1 MNRVKDKLLLFIKG
15 VGMGAADV
23 VPGVSGGSIALVTKI
38 YQELLDSIK
47 SIDLDALRLLSSF
60 RLKEFW
66 QHVNG
71 SFLLTLL
78 LGILTS
84 IFSLSKLITYLM
96 TNHPIPL
103 WSFFCG
109 LILISALIILKDIR
123 KWNILA
129 VLVIPLGA
137 YLAYQITEIPPLTTP
152 DALWFTFIAGS
163 IAICA
168 MILPGI
174 SGSFLLLIMGQYE
187 QILTAVTQRN
197 LLTIGVFGLGC
208 IVGLLSFSRVI
219 SWLLK
224 HYHAI
229 TIAFLSGFML
239 GSINKIWP
247 WKRVLSFRMSSSG
260 VQQPFITENIWPHHY
275 LAESGQESEFLIAIL
290 AFLVGVILVVGIE
303 RIAAYKQQPE

>member
-1 MNRVKDKLLLFIKG
+1 
-15 VGMGAADV
+15 MGAADI

-60 RLKEFW
+60 RIKEFW
-66 QHVNG
+66 KHVNG
-71 SFLLTLL
+71 SFLLTLI
-78 LGILTS
+78 LGILTA
-84 IFSLSKLITYLM
+84 IFSLSKLITFLM

-109 LILISALIILKDIR
+109 LILISALIILRDIR
-123 KWNILA
+123 KWNIVA

-137 YLAYQITEIPPLTTP
+137 FLAYQITEIPPVTTP
-152 DALWFTFIAGS
+152 DSIWFTFIAGS

-174 SGSFLLLIMGQYE
+174 SGSFLLLILGQYE
-187 QILTAVTQRN
+187 QILTAVNQRN

-224 HYHAI
+224 RYHAI

-247 WKRVLSFRMSSSG
+247 WKRILSYRMSSSG

-275 LAESGQESEFLIAIL
+275 LAESGQESEFLVAIL

>member
-1 MNRVKDKLLLFIKG
+1 
-15 VGMGAADV
+15 
-23 VPGVSGGSIALVTKI
+23 
-38 YQELLDSIK
+38 
-47 SIDLDALRLLSSF
+47 
-60 RLKEFW
+60 
-66 QHVNG
+66 
-71 SFLLTLL
+71 
-78 LGILTS
+78 
-84 IFSLSKLITYLM
+84 M

-109 LILISALIILKDIR
+109 LILISALIILRDIR
-123 KWNILA
+123 KWNIVA

-137 YLAYQITEIPPLTTP
+137 FLAYQITEIPPVTTP
-152 DALWFTFIAGS
+152 DSIWFTFIAGS

-174 SGSFLLLIMGQYE
+174 SGSFLLLILGQYE
-187 QILTAVTQRN
+187 QILTAVNQRN

-208 IVGLLSFSRVI
+208 IVGLLSLSRVI

-224 HYHAI
+224 RYHAI

-247 WKRVLSFRMSSSG
+247 WKRILSYRMSSSG

-275 LAESGQESEFLIAIL
+275 LAESGQESEFLVAIL